1 MKNCRSI
8 SVIPVVAKVFERIIY
23 DQQYVYRF
31 ENTMIAA
38 QRSGFSFCKLL
49 SHFKHCDCSGQLEAF
64 LLVWLSSIWPPLK
77 FNVLLWVKNSEWSI

>member
-1 MKNCRSI
+1 MKNYRPI

-49 SHFKHCDCSGQLEAF
+49 SHF
-64 LLVWLSSIWPPLK
+64 
-77 FNVLLWVKNSEWSI
+77 